1 MDLKNIENKECLIKS
16 IEKLVGDYK
25 SLLCAYADKEETYK
39 RAALL
44 YYWLRDYRNYISN
57 EKAFSSK
64 YLPCYRRGNIIN
76 VNFGFNLGSE
86 LGGLHYAV
94 VLADSTQSN
103 PTVVVAPMT
112 SYKAGRKIRKDELFI
127 DDRLFLQ
134 LKSKQDALI
143 QSEKSMLKSL
153 RNFPECNN
161 AMKDQI
167 KAIMKNIDQLEH
179 IKHKISTLKHGSI
192 IKMSQIRTI
201 SKMRIVDPTK
211 PTDVFYNIS
220 LPSKDLNSV
229 DERLVSLYTNPSKK
243 QF

>member
-103 PTVVVAPMT
+103 PTVVVAPIT

-143 QSEKSMLKSL
+143 QTEKALLKSL
-153 RNFPECNN
+153 NDFPECND
-161 AMKDQI
+161 AMKNRI
-167 KAIMKNIDQLEH
+167 SSIMKNIDQLQN
-179 IKHKISTLKHGSI
+179 IKHKINTLKHGSI

-201 SKMRIVDPTK
+201 SKMRIVDPTT
-211 PTDVFYNIS
+211 PTDVFYNVS
-220 LPSKDLNSV
+220 LPSKDLNAI
-229 DERLVSLYTNPSKK
+229 DEKLISLYTNPSKK
-243 QF
+243 

>member
-94 VLADSTQSN
+94 VLADSAQSN

-143 QSEKSMLKSL
+143 QTEKALLKSL
-153 RNFPECNN
+153 NDFPECND
-161 AMKDQI
+161 AMKNRI
-167 KAIMKNIDQLEH
+167 SSIMKNIDQLQN
-179 IKHKISTLKHGSI
+179 IKHKINTLKHGSI

-201 SKMRIVDPTK
+201 SKMRIVDPTT
-211 PTDVFYNIS
+211 PTDVFYNVS
-220 LPSKDLNSV
+220 LPSKDLNAI
-229 DERLVSLYTNPSKK
+229 DEKLIYLYTNPSKK
-243 QF
+243 

>member
-39 RAALL
+39 RSALL

-94 VLADSTQSN
+94 VLADSAQSN

-143 QSEKSMLKSL
+143 QTEKALLKSL
-153 RNFPECNN
+153 NDFPECND
-161 AMKDQI
+161 AMKNRI
-167 KAIMKNIDQLEH
+167 SSIMKNIDQLQN
-179 IKHKISTLKHGSI
+179 IKHKINTLKHGSI

-201 SKMRIVDPTK
+201 SKMRIVDPTT
-211 PTDVFYNIS
+211 PTDVFYNVS
-220 LPSKDLNSV
+220 LPSKDLNAI
-229 DERLVSLYTNPSKK
+229 DEKLIYLYTNPSKK
-243 QF
+243 

>member
-112 SYKAGRKIRKDELFI
+112 SYKAGRKIRKDALFI

-143 QSEKSMLKSL
+143 QTEKALLKSL
-153 RNFPECNN
+153 NDFPECND
-161 AMKDQI
+161 AMKNRI
-167 KAIMKNIDQLEH
+167 SSIMKNIDQLQN
-179 IKHKISTLKHGSI
+179 IKHKINTLKHGSI

-201 SKMRIVDPTK
+201 SKMRIVDPTT
-211 PTDVFYNIS
+211 PTDVFYNVS
-220 LPSKDLNSV
+220 LPSKDLNAI
-229 DERLVSLYTNPSKK
+229 DEKLISLYTNPSKK
-243 QF
+243 